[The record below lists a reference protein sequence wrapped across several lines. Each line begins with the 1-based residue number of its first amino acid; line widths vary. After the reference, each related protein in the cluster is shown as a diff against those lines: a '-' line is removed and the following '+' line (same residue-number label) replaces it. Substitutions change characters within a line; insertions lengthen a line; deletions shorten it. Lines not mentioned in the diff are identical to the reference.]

1 MTGVQEDG
9 CSPKAL
15 KAFKLMRRIGY
26 IGLIAAILYWAALWL
41 IIRNSSPS
49 FKAPEINS
57 FSSTELSGAIYIPTV
72 FELQTALCN
81 AGYTVEVDCVV
92 GEETKRQWD
101 SFCAD
106 RMAAK
111 YINPKKEN
119 EK

>member
-1 MTGVQEDG
+1 MTGIHKNGVTN
-9 CSPKAL
+9 KARE
-15 KAFKLMRRIGY
+15 AYR
-26 IGLIAAILYWAALWL
+26 LICWIVIPTIIILAIFCFV
-41 IIRNSSPS
+41 IRNSSPS
-49 FKAPEINS
+49 FKAPAAP
-57 FSSTELSGAIYIPTV
+57 LVGAYIPTV

-111 YINPKKEN
+111 YFTNTGEPN
-119 EK
+119 E